1 MRVIPRTEWRA
12 RYPDAYKGY
21 SASLPAER
29 VWLHH
34 SVTVAPDLRPPFDDD
49 DAAVRALEEIGQR
62 RFGWGISYSFAVTPA
77 GRIYQGHRIDGV
89 GAHTAGQNSTSR
101 AICLVG
107 DYSRT
112 APTAAQLDAIAWLL
126 REGAARGWWRS
137 PRLSGGHRDVKS
149 TACPGDAAYAL
160 IGEINRRAAGPRTEE
175 GFMAGLS
182 DAEQRELLAAVRD
195 LRDLR
200 FPGYPPDVP
209 HPGGAVNAILSVW
222 RQTFFDTALGQALV
236 GEVDAAA
243 LAQRIVDAGVGQA
256 VADELAHRLGG
267 GS

>member
-175 GFMAGLS
+175 DDLMELPSKLPDHYAPGLPDQPTAALLAWGVAHAAHARDRATEAR
-182 DAEQRELLAAVRD
+182 DAARKAADAVAALDPETLAARVVDAVCAELL
-195 LRDLR
+195 
-200 FPGYPPDVP
+200 
-209 HPGGAVNAILSVW
+209 
-222 RQTFFDTALGQALV
+222 
-236 GEVDAAA
+236 
-243 LAQRIVDAGVGQA
+243 
-256 VADELAHRLGG
+256 HRLGVEREG
-267 GS
+267 